1 MQQEALIIDLAS
13 LIKKSKIE
21 DKPLEIIK
29 EKIRNT
35 TCLRFM
41 GYYHTA
47 KYTCHRS
54 F

>member
-29 EKIRNT
+29 EKLET
-35 TCLRFM
+35 P
-41 GYYHTA
+41 HV
-47 KYTCHRS
+47 
-54 F
+54 